1 MQSIDMDSVLIS
13 TKKLAG
19 LGEGYEDFDPDIIL
33 FINSTFSTLCQLGV
47 GPKKGFKISDSS
59 DKWSTYLPSEDYR
72 LEMVKE
78 FMYLKVKL
86 VFDPP
91 AISSVLTAFENRTKE
106 LEFRIIAA
114 ADEISEEVSNEWF

>member
-1 MQSIDMDSVLIS
+1 MQSIDMDSILTS

-19 LGEGYEDFDPDIIL
+19 LGEGYEDFDSDIIL
-33 FINSTFSTLCQLGV
+33 FINSTFSTLHQLGV
-47 GPKKGFKISDSS
+47 GPVKGFKISDSS
-59 DKWSTYLPSEDYR
+59 AKWSSYLPVEDYR

-91 AISSVLTAFENRTKE
+91 TISSVATAFENRVKE
-106 LEFRIIAA
+106 LEFRIIVGV
-114 ADEISEEVSNEWF
+114 DEISEEGSYE

>member
-1 MQSIDMDSVLIS
+1 MQSIDMDSILIS

-19 LGEGYEDFDPDIIL
+19 LSEGYEDFDPDIIL
-33 FINSTFSTLCQLGV
+33 FINSTFSTLHQLGV
-47 GPKKGFKISDSS
+47 GPAKGFKISNHS
-59 DKWSTYLPSEDYR
+59 DKWSSYLPAEDNR

-91 AISSVLTAFENRTKE
+91 TISSVLKAYEDKIKE
-106 LEFRIIAA
+106 LEFRIPVAV
-114 ADEISEEVSNEWF
+114 DEISAEEGLNE

>member
-1 MQSIDMDSVLIS
+1 MQSIDMDSILTS

-19 LGEGYEDFDPDIIL
+19 LGEGYEDFDSDIIL
-33 FINSTFSTLCQLGV
+33 FINSTFSTLHQLGV
-47 GPKKGFKISDSS
+47 GPSKGFKISGSS
-59 DKWSTYLPSEDYR
+59 EKWSSYLPAEDYR

-91 AISSVLTAFENRTKE
+91 AIASVLTAFENRVKE
-106 LEFRIIAA
+106 LEFRIIVGV
-114 ADEISEEVSNEWF
+114 DEISEEE